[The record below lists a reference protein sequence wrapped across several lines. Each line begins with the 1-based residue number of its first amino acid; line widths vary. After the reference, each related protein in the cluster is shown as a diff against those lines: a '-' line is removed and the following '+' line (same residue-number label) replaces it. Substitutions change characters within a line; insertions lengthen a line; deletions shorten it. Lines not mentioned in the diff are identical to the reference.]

1 MLGLGNTIIGGAVL
15 EEETPWAVTDLGDLA
30 HWYKYNTGIT
40 LGTGDEVATWA
51 DNHGSNNLSIGA
63 GKVFKNSGDLDF
75 ITGSSGGRLT
85 LGTTWNPGT
94 FSAYLVL
101 RVTAA
106 TVSNEEIMNAG
117 NNDFI
122 RFNNSTTARVRIGDS
137 TSNNISL
144 PGDAIAQNTWF
155 VFGVEWDGST
165 IRVYQDTDYATPTT
179 ASDSDTFAGVDDIG
193 KRGNAFD
200 GQIREVVF
208 INDVLSSSDRENL
221 MTHLE
226 TIRDV

>member
-1 MLGLGNTIIGGAVL
+1 MSSSMSRTAIP
-15 EEETPWAVTDLGDLA
+15 EDTPWAVTDLSDLA

-51 DNHGSNNLSIGA
+51 DNHGSNNLTIAA
-63 GKVFKNSGDLDF
+63 GKVLKNSGDLDF
-75 ITGSSGGRLT
+75 TTGSAGGRLT

-94 FSAYLVL
+94 FSAYVVL
-101 RVTAA
+101 QVTAE

-122 RFNNSTTARVRIGDS
+122 RFNNSTTARVRIGDG

-144 PGDAIAQNTWF
+144 PGDEITSETWF
-155 VFGVEWDGST
+155 IFGVEWDGST
-165 IRVYQDTDYATPTT
+165 IRLYQDSDYATPTT
-179 ASDSDTFAGVDDIG
+179 ASDSDTFAGIDDLG

-200 GQIREVVF
+200 GQMREVVLV
-208 INDVLSSSDRENL
+208 NDVLSSSDRENL
-221 MTHLE
+221 MTHLK
-226 TIRDV
+226 TIRDI